1 MIRPWEGSLYRLGND
16 WKGKDPSKKVLY
28 PPHSIRYSRPQ
39 EPDNFHWYAFWA
51 DEAGGARRRLD
62 VAGHTRLQRQPD
74 KGYLNR
80 NSTSRVFF
88 MNVHHQL
95 LPGSQFLRIFS
106 NSKCHKPNLIM
117 VGSYVFGPS
126 IQKHKSSRRGLTSL
140 RAGLDQC
147 RKFSIVLLLL
157 SLQITPF
164 VSKNRP
170 SASRKC
176 KYIEEIFHKCCFHL
190 YPRFFSRSSG
200 VMRSISKRASTCCRV
215 SWMWK
220 IAGKYFRNSRF
231 RMSWTYSTGEAQ
243 GSRERRAE
251 RSEGQDLTW
260 WLSSSNVT
268 VLSAFFSTILPLH
281 WAKCKRWPD

>member
-95 LPGSQFLRIFS
+95 LPGSQFLRNFS
-106 NSKCHKPNLIM
+106 NSKCHKPNSIM
-117 VGSYVFGPS
+117 IGSYVFGPS

-170 SASRKC
+170 SVSRKC

-215 SWMWK
+215 SWMW
-220 IAGKYFRNSRF
+220 IEWAQHTQLGKLKVL
-231 RMSWTYSTGEAQ
+231 
-243 GSRERRAE
+243 ERGGRKEVKA
-251 RSEGQDLTW
+251 RIWHD
-260 WLSSSNVT
+260 
-268 VLSAFFSTILPLH
+268 
-281 WAKCKRWPD
+281 D

>member
-106 NSKCHKPNLIM
+106 NSKCHKPNSIM

-126 IQKHKSSRRGLTSL
+126 IQKHKSSRRGLTCL

-157 SLQITPF
+157 SLQKTGLL
-164 VSKNRP
+164 
-170 SASRKC
+170 SAGS
-176 KYIEEIFHKCCFHL
+176 
-190 YPRFFSRSSG
+190 
-200 VMRSISKRASTCCRV
+200 VSISRRSFTSAASTYIRGFFLDQAEWWDLFPNARPHAAEFLECEKSLASILGIRALE
-215 SWMWK
+215 W
-220 IAGKYFRNSRF
+220 AQHTQLGKLKVLER
-231 RMSWTYSTGEAQ
+231 GERKEVQA
-243 GSRERRAE
+243 RIWH
-251 RSEGQDLTW
+251 D
-260 WLSSSNVT
+260 
-268 VLSAFFSTILPLH
+268 
-281 WAKCKRWPD
+281 D

>member
-1 MIRPWEGSLYRLGND
+1 MVGYDSSMRRELGND

-62 VAGHTRLQRQPD
+62 VAGHTRLQRRPD

-80 NSTSRVFF
+80 NSTSRAFF
-88 MNVHHQL
+88 MNVHNQL
-95 LPGSQFLRIFS
+95 LPGSHFLRIFS

-117 VGSYVFGPS
+117 VGSYVFDPS

-140 RAGLDQC
+140 RVGLDQC
-147 RKFSIVLLLL
+147 WKFSIVLLLL

-170 SASRKC
+170 SVSRKC

-200 VMRSISKRASTCCRV
+200 VMRSISKRESAVEFLECEKSPASILGIRALEWAQHTQL
-215 SWMWK
+215 
-220 IAGKYFRNSRF
+220 GKV
-231 RMSWTYSTGEAQ
+231 Q

-268 VLSAFFSTILPLH
+268 VLSVFFSTVLPLH